1 MESNAK
7 KYQRLV
13 AGEYASVAEWIQQE
27 CLVTLISGIKG
38 ALGFFLRLK
47 LYPLVF
53 KGFSKGVVIGSDVT
67 LRCPKQIQ
75 IAPGVILDDF
85 VQLIA
90 NSSRRGA
97 IEIGKNTFLR
107 SFAMLNAGPPDG
119 YIRVG
124 NNCSIGQSTVIY
136 GNGGVQIGD
145 HVMVA
150 GQCFIV
156 ASSHRFNQADLP
168 IKEQGHSALGVSIGD
183 NVWVGAGCKILDGVT
198 IGEGSVIAANAV
210 VNKNVDSGTIVGGV
224 PATVIGRVDSDA

>member
-1 MESNAK
+1 MGSNAK
-7 KYQRLV
+7 RYQGLV

-38 ALGFFLRLK
+38 AIGFFLRLK

-53 KGFSKGVVIGSDVT
+53 KGFSRGVVIGSDVT

-75 IAPGVILDDF
+75 IAPDVILDDF

-90 NSSRRGA
+90 NSSQRES
-97 IEIGKNTFLR
+97 IEIGENTFLR

-124 NNCSIGQSTVIY
+124 NNCAIGQSTVIY

-145 HVMVA
+145 NVMIA

-156 ASSHRFNQADLP
+156 ASSHRFDQVDLP
-168 IKEQGHSALGVSIGD
+168 IKEQGHSSLGVSIGD

-198 IGEGSVIAANAV
+198 IAKGSVIAANAV
-210 VNKNVDSGTIVGGV
+210 VNKNVESGTIVGGI
-224 PATVIGRVDSDA
+224 PATVIGRIDSCV